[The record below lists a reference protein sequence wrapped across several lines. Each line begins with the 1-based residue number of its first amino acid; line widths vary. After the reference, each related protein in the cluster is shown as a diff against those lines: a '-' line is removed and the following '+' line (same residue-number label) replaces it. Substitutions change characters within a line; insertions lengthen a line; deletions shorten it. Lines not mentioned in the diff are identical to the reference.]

1 MLAPGF
7 RSANVHATFAE
18 QGFACIPLLDHGVL
32 QEFNHN
38 VRQLFPTVADGFVSS
53 VWQTPALRR
62 RAHDMIVPTL
72 NDFLSAVLTG
82 YRIVLASFVVRSS
95 GSKEQDM
102 PLHQDWTFVDE
113 TVAQSLG
120 VWIPLQDVDTSNG
133 CLQVVPSSHRHQ
145 QPMRVIGGGFR
156 YSMLEAELRGQYL
169 VDVPAQA
176 GDAVFFDHR
185 LIHCSR
191 PNGSSQPR
199 FAVGAVL
206 LPVGQALHLGFK
218 QPDGS
223 VRFRDVDDDF
233 LLAADLPAIAR
244 G

>member
-1 MLAPGF
+1 MQ
-7 RSANVHATFAE
+7 S
-18 QGFACIPLLDHGVL
+18 
-32 QEFNHN
+32 FNRD
-38 VRQLFPTVADGFVSS
+38 VRTLFPIVADGFVSS
-53 VWQTPALRR
+53 VWQASALRR
-62 RAHDMIVPTL
+62 RAHDMIVSAL
-72 NDFLSAVLTG
+72 HDSLSTVLAG

-95 GSKEQDM
+95 GSVEQDM

-113 TVAQSLG
+113 AAAQSLG
-120 VWIPLQDVDTSNG
+120 VWIPLQDVDASNG
-133 CLQVVPSSHRHQ
+133 CLQVVPGSHRHQ
-145 QPMRVIGGGFR
+145 QPMRAIGGGFR
-156 YSMLEAELRGQYL
+156 YGMLEAELREQYL

-176 GDAVFFDHR
+176 GDAICFDHR

-223 VRFRDVDDDF
+223 LRFEDVADDF
-233 LLAADLPAIAR
+233 LLSADLPAIAR

>member
-1 MLAPGF
+1 MLAPCF
-7 RSANVHATFAE
+7 RSANVHASFAE
-18 QGFACIPLLDHGVL
+18 QGFLCMPLLDHGVL
-32 QEFNHN
+32 QEFNRD
-38 VRQLFPTVADGFVSS
+38 VRTLFPDVADGFVSS
-53 VWQTPALRR
+53 VWQTPAFRR
-62 RAHDMIVPTL
+62 RANDMIAPAL
-72 NDFLSAVLTG
+72 DDLLRRVLTG

-95 GSKEQDM
+95 GSNEQDM

-113 TVAQSLG
+113 AVAQSLG
-120 VWIPLQDVDTSNG
+120 VWIPLQHVDTSNG
-133 CLQVVPSSHRHQ
+133 CLQVVPGSHRHQ
-145 QPMRVIGGGFR
+145 QPMRAIGGGFR
-156 YSMLEAELRGQYL
+156 YSMLEVELREQYL

-191 PNGSSQPR
+191 PNTSSQPR

-223 VRFRDVDDDF
+223 LRFEDVADDF
-233 LLAADLPAIAR
+233 LLSADLPAIAR